1 MSKIAV
7 IIGTRPEAI
16 KLIPVF
22 IELRK
27 QLSKDQLV
35 LISTGQHK
43 EMLAQ
48 VFDLFEIQPTINLE
62 VMENN
67 QTLNQLIAKIFG
79 QLDQVLTQEN
89 ITSLIV
95 QGDTST
101 AMASAITAF
110 NRKINVFHVEAGLR
124 SGNLLSPFPEEGN
137 RKIISAFA
145 NLHFT
150 PTMNATQNLLNEGVS
165 AEQIKEVGNTVI
177 DAVEMLK
184 LKIQQNENE
193 YSTCFPLKI
202 SDNSNFILITCHRR
216 ESFGKGINDICS
228 AIVELSEKH
237 PDCNFVYP
245 VHLNPHVKEVVHQKL
260 SGLKNVV
267 LLDPLPYDQ
276 LLYLLSKC
284 TFVLTDSGGIQEEAP
299 SFGKPCLV
307 MRSTT
312 ERTEGVESGCAVLVG
327 NEKSKIVESVSL
339 LLKNHEVHT
348 KMSPVSNPY
357 GDGKA
362 ASRIVDHILKF

>member
-177 DAVEMLK
+177 DAVEMRQDPFLEGGVRLGYLFAVGK
-184 LKIQQNENE
+184 YDLEIAAYGRNITDETALIGGVTINNLAGVVNEGRLWGAD
-193 YSTCFPLKI
+193 FK
-202 SDNSNFILITCHRR
+202 
-216 ESFGKGINDICS
+216 
-228 AIVELSEKH
+228 
-237 PDCNFVYP
+237 
-245 VHLNPHVKEVVHQKL
+245 VK
-260 SGLKNVV
+260 
-267 LLDPLPYDQ
+267 
-276 LLYLLSKC
+276 
-284 TFVLTDSGGIQEEAP
+284 F
-299 SFGKPCLV
+299 
-307 MRSTT
+307 
-312 ERTEGVESGCAVLVG
+312 
-327 NEKSKIVESVSL
+327 
-339 LLKNHEVHT
+339 
-348 KMSPVSNPY
+348 
-357 GDGKA
+357 
-362 ASRIVDHILKF
+362 